1 MTAKDTPPLERGQE
15 NHTPAESMVRQ
26 DLSRESWAAM
36 SNWTQPTDRPF
47 ISQIDSMMR
56 GSDGQYSAF
65 NRGLGQ
71 QPLKMS
77 DFTQAPLLAENGR
90 QILPGVTIVGDGPL
104 SKPTGGRVPA
114 ASGGTGTEAGIQGKE
129 DLKAKVMDNSL
140 SSTERLAAVKQ
151 LVEQGTTSIKT
162 IDNQGRE
169 GSLRLEVE
177 KLGNREMVHLFARQG
192 RHEAVALRGIAG
204 GETIE
209 RQKNERGQSVS
220 LEGRGIHQLKNMRLQ
235 PEGSSAEA
243 PAPKQRVEPQVQPQ
257 KLEAQPQPQPQ
268 KLEAQPQPKK
278 LEAQP
283 QPLPQKL
290 EAQPQPQKLE
300 AQPQPQKLEAQPQP
314 QKLEAQPQPQK
325 LEAQPQPKKLEA
337 QPKPQKLEQPVEK
350 GDRPQNSRVVRSA
363 QELSKFYRH
372 QDDGLSCSA
381 FSMGMMASDHLYGR
395 PLNYGKETQAFKELA
410 GVTRTGYR
418 GDLNSIATKL
428 EKVGL
433 HAKAFEYAGGVG
445 AGAMQDLNREL
456 DQGKSAVAR
465 VRNPHTGNNHYIYV
479 AGRDEKGNY
488 IIGDPDRA
496 NRSHFSPVSP
506 RHLQSMMSYRDG
518 FVVGWAPTN
527 GQSPTLASESRRRR

>member
-1 MTAKDTPPLERGQE
+1 MTAKETPRLERGQE
-15 NHTPAESMVRQ
+15 NHTPQENAASQ
-26 DLSRESWAAM
+26 DLSRQTWASM
-36 SNWTQPTDRPF
+36 SNWMQQTDRPV
-47 ISQIDSMMR
+47 ISQLDSMMR
-56 GSDGQYSAF
+56 GGEGQYSPF
-65 NRGLGQ
+65 NRGLAQ
-71 QPLKMS
+71 QPIKMS
-77 DFTQAPLLAENGR
+77 DFTQSPLLAENGR

-104 SKPTGGRVPA
+104 SKTLADKGPA
-114 ASGGTGTEAGIQGKE
+114 APNGTGVETGKAPGKE
-129 DLKAKVMDNSL
+129 ELQAKVMDNSL
-140 SSTERLAAVKQ
+140 SSKERLAAVKQ

-162 IDNQGRE
+162 VDKQGRE

-177 KLGNREMVHLFARQG
+177 KMGNREMVHLFTRQG
-192 RHEAVALRGIAG
+192 GREAVALRGIAG
-204 GETIE
+204 GESIE
-209 RQKNERGQSVS
+209 RQKNEKGQAVS
-220 LEGRGIHQLKNMRLQ
+220 LEGRGIHQLKNMRMQ
-235 PEGSSAEA
+235 PEASSQEA
-243 PAPKQRVEPQVQPQ
+243 PGQKQERAQRAETQPPPKKVET
-257 KLEAQPQPQPQ
+257 QPQPQRV
-268 KLEAQPQPKK
+268 ET
-278 LEAQP
+278 
-283 QPLPQKL
+283 
-290 EAQPQPQKLE
+290 QPQPQR
-300 AQPQPQKLEAQPQP
+300 
-314 QKLEAQPQPQK
+314 
-325 LEAQPQPKKLEA
+325 
-337 QPKPQKLEQPVEK
+337 LEQPANEA
-350 GDRPQNSRVVRSA
+350 GDRPKSSRVVRNV

-433 HAKAFEYAGGVG
+433 HARAYEYAGGVG

-506 RHLQSMMSYRDG
+506 RHLQSMMSFRDG
-518 FVVGWAPTN
+518 FVVGWAPEK
-527 GQSPTLASESRRRR
+527 GQTPGLASENRRRR

>member
-15 NHTPAESMVRQ
+15 NHTPAESMARQ
-26 DLSRESWAAM
+26 DLSRESWATM
-36 SNWTQPTDRPF
+36 SNWTQQTDRPF

-104 SKPTGGRVPA
+104 SKPTGDRVPA
-114 ASGGTGTEAGIQGKE
+114 ASGGTGTEAGKNQGKE

-169 GSLRLEVE
+169 GFLRLEVE

-257 KLEAQPQPQPQ
+257 KLEAQPQP
-268 KLEAQPQPKK
+268 K
-278 LEAQP
+278 
-283 QPLPQKL
+283 KL

-300 AQPQPQKLEAQPQP
+300 AQPQ
-314 QKLEAQPQPQK
+314 
-325 LEAQPQPKKLEA
+325 
-337 QPKPQKLEQPVEK
+337 PQKLEQPVEK

>member
-1 MTAKDTPPLERGQE
+1 MTAKETPPLERGQE
-15 NHTPAESMVRQ
+15 NHTPAESMARQ
-26 DLSRESWAAM
+26 DLSRESWATM

-104 SKPTGGRVPA
+104 SKPTGDRVPA
-114 ASGGTGTEAGIQGKE
+114 ASGGTGTEAGKNQGKE

-169 GSLRLEVE
+169 GFLRLEVE

-257 KLEAQPQPQPQ
+257 KLEAQPQP
-268 KLEAQPQPKK
+268 K
-278 LEAQP
+278 
-283 QPLPQKL
+283 
-290 EAQPQPQKLE
+290 KLE

-337 QPKPQKLEQPVEK
+337 QPQPQKLEAQPQPQKLEQPVEK